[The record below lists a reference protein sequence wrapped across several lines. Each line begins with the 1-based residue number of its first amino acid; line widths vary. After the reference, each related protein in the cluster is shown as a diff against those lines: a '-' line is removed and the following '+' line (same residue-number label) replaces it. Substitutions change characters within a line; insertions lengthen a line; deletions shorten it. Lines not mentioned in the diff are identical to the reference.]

1 MEVHQLIDVGF
12 AIMAFFGGWVLKR
25 IYHSIDEL
33 WKKSDEITTRL
44 TNLAIA
50 LPSQYVTK
58 KDLSHAIDIIHE
70 RFDKLDAKLDTIQS
84 QTCLPRE

>member
-1 MEVHQLIDVGF
+1 MDLHQLIDVGF
-12 AIMAFFGGWVLKR
+12 AVMAFFGGWVLKR
-25 IYHSIDEL
+25 VYHSIDEL
-33 WKKSDEITTRL
+33 WKKNDVIANRL
-44 TNLAIA
+44 TNLAID

-84 QTCLPRE
+84 QIK

>member
-1 MEVHQLIDVGF
+1 MDLHQLIDVGF
-12 AIMAFFGGWVLKR
+12 AVMAFFGGWVLKR
-25 IYHSIDEL
+25 VYHSIDEL
-33 WKKSDEITTRL
+33 WKKNDEIANRL
-44 TNLAIA
+44 TNLAID

-84 QTCLPRE
+84 QTCLRE

>member
-1 MEVHQLIDVGF
+1 MDLHQLIDVGF
-12 AIMAFFGGWVLKR
+12 AVMAFFGGWVLKR
-25 IYHSIDEL
+25 VYHSIDEL
-33 WKKSDEITTRL
+33 CKKNDEIANRL
-44 TNLAIA
+44 TNLAID

-84 QTCLPRE
+84 QIK

>member
-1 MEVHQLIDVGF
+1 MDLHQLIDVGF
-12 AIMAFFGGWVLKR
+12 AVMAFFGGWVLKR
-25 IYHSIDEL
+25 VYHSIDEL
-33 WKKSDEITTRL
+33 WKKNDEIANRL
-44 TNLAIA
+44 TNLAID

-84 QTCLPRE
+84 QIK

>member
-1 MEVHQLIDVGF
+1 MDLHQLIDVGF
-12 AIMAFFGGWVLKR
+12 AVMAFFGGWVLKR
-25 IYHSIDEL
+25 VYHSIDEL
-33 WKKSDEITTRL
+33 WKKNDEISNRL
-44 TNLAIA
+44 TNLAID

-84 QTCLPRE
+84 QIK